1 MKLNSQ
7 GNIVTLSLFFFR
19 RKHEFFNPCNSEAM
33 ALRLAV
39 ADTVLGEAI
48 HWLEGDGE
56 VSDVD
61 AKVKVMF
68 ESEQA
73 GKAL

>member
-7 GNIVTLSLFFFR
+7 GNIVTFSLFFFR

-56 VSDVD
+56 VREIY
-61 AKVKVMF
+61 AEVKVWF
-68 ESEQA
+68 ESESS
-73 GKAL
+73 KM

>member
-1 MKLNSQ
+1 
-7 GNIVTLSLFFFR
+7 
-19 RKHEFFNPCNSEAM
+19 M

-56 VSDVD
+56 VSGIN
-61 AKVKVMF
+61 AEVKVWF
-68 ESEQA
+68 QSDQA
-73 GKAL
+73 GKSETMND